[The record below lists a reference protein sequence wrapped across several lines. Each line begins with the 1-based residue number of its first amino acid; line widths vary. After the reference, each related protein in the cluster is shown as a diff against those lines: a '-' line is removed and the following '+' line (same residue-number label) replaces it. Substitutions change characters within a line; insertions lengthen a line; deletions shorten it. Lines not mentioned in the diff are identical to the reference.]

1 MTPTERAYT
10 LTLTVQEG
18 QEGRLAAFLREQH
31 HFSRRLLNKLK
42 REGTVQVNG
51 QTAFFHTQLKTGD
64 KVAVCFPVEKP
75 NPELKPQPMVL
86 DIIHED
92 QDVLVVNKPAGL
104 TVHPTM
110 TEQEGT
116 LANGVIHH
124 WQKRGTCASFHP
136 VSRLDK
142 HTSGLILI
150 AKHSFVHQQL
160 DVSRQHHGLTRR
172 YYAWVHGVV
181 EKDNGEIV
189 APIGLEEGSIIK
201 RRVRADGQPARTR
214 FRVIRRYADYTW
226 LELTLDTG
234 RTHQIRIHCQH
245 MGHPLL
251 GDDLYGGSRH
261 LIQRQA
267 LHACALAFVHPRHK
281 KVCSFSAPLP
291 EDLKR
296 LAAG

>member
-86 DIIHED
+86 
-92 QDVLVVNKPAGL
+92 
-104 TVHPTM
+104 
-110 TEQEGT
+110 
-116 LANGVIHH
+116 
-124 WQKRGTCASFHP
+124 
-136 VSRLDK
+136 
-142 HTSGLILI
+142 
-150 AKHSFVHQQL
+150 VHQQL

-181 EKDNGEIV
+181 EKDDGEIV

-201 RRVRADGQPARTR
+201 RRVRRDGQPARTR

-234 RTHQIRIHCQH
+234 RTHQIRVHCQH